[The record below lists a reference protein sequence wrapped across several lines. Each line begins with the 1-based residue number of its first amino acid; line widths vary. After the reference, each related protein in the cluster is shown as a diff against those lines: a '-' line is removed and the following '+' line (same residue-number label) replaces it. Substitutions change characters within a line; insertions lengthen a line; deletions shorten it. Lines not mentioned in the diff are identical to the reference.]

1 MVAATRPRVSL
12 RLERPERR
20 TLRSGRLMQTWC
32 AVTGG
37 SCPILSRLVRS
48 CRNEDCAA
56 TARSAATGSS
66 VGASQQS
73 RDTVSGI
80 QQTTRPRSAILDV
93 SDRLRAERRP
103 SGAGRT
109 SWRSETE
116 PIMGRVLIA
125 AMLAALFGC
134 NAAFAQITGTDSILP
149 LEATSPLGMGPGSP
163 VAPTGIPLGATEMA
177 SPGMSPLTSGASPMA
192 PSGVPTGCF
201 ATAAPS
207 AIGMSSTGISS
218 FDGGG
223 IAGTASG
230 TCTAIATGGASSR
243 PAASASSPTGMASS
257 GPVGRVGIP
266 LGSTE
271 LGPGGLS
278 PPPEALTVNPS
289 TPVSTAPCQIGA
301 TSSTQIGAMSS
312 TSGLP
317 STVAGSPAIG
327 VPLSLGPC

>member
-1 MVAATRPRVSL
+1 
-12 RLERPERR
+12 
-20 TLRSGRLMQTWC
+20 
-32 AVTGG
+32 
-37 SCPILSRLVRS
+37 
-48 CRNEDCAA
+48 
-56 TARSAATGSS
+56 
-66 VGASQQS
+66 
-73 RDTVSGI
+73 
-80 QQTTRPRSAILDV
+80 
-93 SDRLRAERRP
+93 
-103 SGAGRT
+103 
-109 SWRSETE
+109 
-116 PIMGRVLIA
+116 MGRVLMA
-125 AMLAALFGC
+125 ALLAVLFGC
-134 NAAFAQITGTDSILP
+134 SAAFAQITGTDSIPP
-149 LEATSPLGMGPGSP
+149 LEATSPLGVGPGLP

-177 SPGMSPLTSGASPMA
+177 SPGMSPLTPGASPMA
-192 PSGVPTGCF
+192 PSDVPTGCF

-207 AIGMSSTGISS
+207 AIGTSSAGISS

-301 TSSTQIGAMSS
+301 TSSTQIGATSS